1 MFNERVVL
9 CCVFASSLKSN
20 QIRLCRTKRE
30 LGFIPQDLLA
40 SVFLGMVAARFSLV
54 ALVVLAAAVSF
65 SHASYGEECPWG
77 CNDHN
82 TLLGNPVCR
91 CKQTETCL
99 ADATWNGHEVGKCI
113 PNGTRRLIH

>member
-1 MFNERVVL
+1 MF
-9 CCVFASSLKSN
+9 
-20 QIRLCRTKRE
+20 
-30 LGFIPQDLLA
+30 
-40 SVFLGMVAARFSLV
+40 AARFSLV
-54 ALVVLAAAVSF
+54 VLVVLAAAVSL

-77 CNDHN
+77 CNDYN

-113 PNGTRRLIH
+113 PNGASLMSCSLTISCLFGKSVVARTVTVT